1 MRTLVGGALRAV
13 VVIGSAVLSL
23 RTVMWL
29 VHGNDPS
36 SDADADIG
44 IGLVPI
50 AVAALM
56 AAGWAYAD
64 ARRHTSSELRG
75 WWAVAAEL
83 CGVAAALRS
92 MDSVTD
98 VILLGA
104 FAVALVG
111 LPAYVGSLLGR
122 SHRSPVPASAHG
134 QGQLH

>member
-13 VVIGSAVLSL
+13 VVIGLAVLSL
-23 RTVMWL
+23 RIVVWS
-29 VHGNDPS
+29 VYGNDPS
-36 SDADADIG
+36 SDADIG

-50 AVAALM
+50 ALAALL
-56 AAGWAYAD
+56 AAGWAYVD
-64 ARRHTSSELRG
+64 ARRHTSSEVRG
-75 WWAVAAEL
+75 WWAVAAVL

-111 LPAYVGSLLGR
+111 LPAYVGSVFGR
-122 SHRSPVPASAHG
+122 SRRLPPESPAPRTTH
-134 QGQLH
+134 

>member
-13 VVIGSAVLSL
+13 VVIVLVVLSL
-23 RTVMWL
+23 RTAIWL
-29 VHGNDPS
+29 VYGNDPS
-36 SDADADIG
+36 SDADIG

-50 AVAALM
+50 AVAALV
-56 AAGWAYAD
+56 AAVWAYFD
-64 ARRHTSSELRG
+64 ARRHTSSEVRG
-75 WWAVAAEL
+75 WWSVAAVL
-83 CGVAAALRS
+83 CGAAAALRS

-111 LPAYVGSLLGR
+111 LPAYGGSVLGR
-122 SHRSPVPASAHG
+122 SHRPNTPTSA